1 VIADRWQWFSVS
13 SLFGTSMGKVVAV
26 GSADGTNGK
35 RVHETG
41 AGVKFDK
48 SLSDI
53 LRSFR
58 QRLRSRCIAI
68 ATRLESFEALG
79 PGLRAGVLI

>member
-1 VIADRWQWFSVS
+1 
-13 SLFGTSMGKVVAV
+13 MGKVVTV
-26 GSADGTNGK
+26 RSADGTNGK

-48 SLSDI
+48 SLSGI

-58 QRLRSRCIAI
+58 QRLGSRCVAI
-68 ATRLESFEALG
+68 ATRLESLKLWVQDWELEY
-79 PGLRAGVLI
+79 